1 MTSGEMTPHNDT
13 QIVLAFVI
21 MIISSMILA
30 NVFGQMTVLNHEI
43 NHKTIKF

>member
-1 MTSGEMTPHNDT
+1 MPTSNVEIM
-13 QIVLAFVI
+13 VAFII

-30 NVFGQMTVLNHEI
+30 NVFGQMTVLNADM